1 MVLAET
7 SSPCR
12 PQTIEKAKPSHRRQ
26 FLDEAGEGKLWKVV
40 TYMAAW
46 MKREIFNGG
55 GTMLFLCREF
65 QFHILN
71 EGDHKT
77 RMVTTRMNTT
87 RMNTTRMNTTR
98 MNTTRMNT
106 TRMNTTRMNTT
117 SVPGKIYSADYFA
130 ENNFFISSSLQ

>member
-77 RMVTTRMNTT
+77 RM
-87 RMNTTRMNTTR
+87 
-98 MNTTRMNT
+98 NT